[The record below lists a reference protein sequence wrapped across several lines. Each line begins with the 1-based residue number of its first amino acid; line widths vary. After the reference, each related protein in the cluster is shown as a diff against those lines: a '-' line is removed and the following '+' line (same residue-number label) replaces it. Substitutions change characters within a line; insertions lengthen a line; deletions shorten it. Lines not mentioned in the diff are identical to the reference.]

1 MEINDMDVFDSM
13 RHLLD
18 TGVDLED
25 RAAVERVLINPYK
38 ENAETS
44 ERFVTWCIEAA
55 KANRAAGGLERHE
68 FGGAGFVSAE
78 KN

>member
-18 TGVDLED
+18 TGVDLDD
-25 RAAVERVLINPYK
+25 RADVERVLINPYK
-38 ENAETS
+38 ENAETT
-44 ERFVTWCIEAA
+44 ERFITWCIKAA

-68 FGGAGFVSAE
+68 FGLRGFVPPE
-78 KN
+78 KS